1 MEAGVFPK
9 TIRDLLEE
17 ATQRGAS
24 DLHLT
29 VGVPP
34 VLRIDGELHHTDDP
48 VLDSE
53 TVKGL
58 VYSAMMERQIKVFE
72 EKHEL
77 DFAMSWP
84 KIGRFR
90 VNVFQQRGSIATVL
104 RTIPHTIRTMEEIG
118 VNPVMKD
125 IVLKPRGLVLITGPT
140 GSGKSTTL
148 AAIVNFINQSRR
160 CHIITIE
167 DPIEYLFRHDKA
179 IINQREVGEDTLSF
193 GDALKHVLRQ
203 DPDVIM
209 IGELRDIETM
219 AIAVTAAETGHLVL
233 TTLHTNDATQAVD
246 RIIDA
251 FPPNQ
256 QEQIRIQL
264 GATLE
269 AVMSQTLCR
278 KVGGGRILAYELM
291 TGTNAVKSLVREGK
305 THQLSS
311 VIQTSQKLGM
321 QTMDM
326 HLMKLVERGVIAFD
340 EAYSKAMHPDS
351 FKKGSGITMGAA
363 V

>member
-1 MEAGVFPK
+1 MEFAK

-17 ATQRGAS
+17 ACKRGAS

-34 VLRIDGELHHTDDP
+34 VLRIDGQLHHTEEP
-48 VLDSE
+48 ILDNE
-53 TVKGL
+53 NIKGL
-58 VYSAMMERQIKVFE
+58 VYSAMMERQIKTFE

-90 VNVFQQRGSIATVL
+90 VNVFQQRGSVAAVL
-104 RTIPHTIRTMEEIG
+104 RTIPHTIMTIEEIG
-118 VNPVMKD
+118 INPVIKE
-125 IVLKPRGLVLITGPT
+125 VALKPRGLVLFTGPT

-148 AAIVNFINQSRR
+148 AAIINYINQNRR

-179 IINQREVGEDTLSF
+179 IVNQREVGEDTLGF
-193 GDALKHVLRQ
+193 GPALKHVLRQ
-203 DPDVIM
+203 DPDVIVV
-209 IGELRDIETM
+209 GELRDLETM
-219 AIAVTAAETGHLVL
+219 ETGLTAAETGHLVL
-233 TTLHTNDATQAVD
+233 GTLHTNDATQAVD
-246 RIIDA
+246 RIVDA
-251 FPPNQ
+251 FPANK
-256 QEQIRIQL
+256 QEQIRIQM

-278 KVGGGRILAYELM
+278 RVGSGRILAYELM
-291 TGTNAVKSLVREGK
+291 LGTNAVKSLVREGK

-311 VIQTSQKLGM
+311 IIQTSQKIGM
-321 QTMDM
+321 QTLDA
-326 HLMKLVERGVIAFD
+326 HLLKLVEKGLVTFD
-340 EAYSKAMHPDS
+340 EGYSKAIHPET
-351 FKKGSGITMGAA
+351 FKRSEFSIGAA
-363 V
+363 R